1 MFQSCKPQT
10 QKQDYQANKVETNI
24 EVNNK
29 IETNNVIKN
38 NELKNIK
45 YQNMTV
51 KYQEN
56 FNFPKEE
63 LDKLP
68 QNIKEQFVSLL
79 NAPIFYSLKNDG
91 KKSIYQLITIN
102 TKVTTTKNDNDKDKE
117 NKITVKIPEQNVY
130 KDFNEELIVIQR
142 DISEKKYLISEKM
155 NSFNWKITK
164 ENNKIDKFNCK
175 KATALINGEQ
185 IIAWYTEDIPI
196 NDGPSEYWGL
206 PGLILRIEAPDR
218 IYSAIEIKANE
229 NITINNLSVGK
240 PISKVEYNKL
250 LINMKENPNTTNEI
264 KE

>member
-10 QKQDYQANKVETNI
+10 HKQDYQTNEVETNI
-24 EVNNK
+24 KVDNK
-29 IETNNVIKN
+29 TETNDLIKN
-38 NELKNIK
+38 NELNNIK
-45 YQNMTV
+45 HQSMTV
-51 KYQEN
+51 KYQEQ
-56 FNFPKEE
+56 FNIPQEE

-68 QNIKEQFVSLL
+68 QSIKEQFVSLL
-79 NAPIFYSLKNDG
+79 ESPTFYALKNDG
-91 KKSIYQLITIN
+91 KKSIYQLTTIN
-102 TKVTTTKNDNDKDKE
+102 SKVTLTKSGTDKE
-117 NKITVKIPEQNVY
+117 NKSTVKIPEQNVY
-130 KDFNEELIVIQR
+130 KNFDEELMVIQR
-142 DISEKKYLISEKM
+142 DINDQKYLISEKIT
-155 NSFNWKITK
+155 SIDWKLTNEK
-164 ENNKIDKFNCK
+164 NKIDKFNCR

-218 IYSAIEIKANE
+218 TYVAIEINANE
-229 NITINNLSVGK
+229 NITINKLNIGK